1 MKSLELYCSF
11 VDGEIVR
18 VLEECT
24 CKTKRPVWNTQGLIK
39 TAQNCPHWNNSSVL
53 WRKRLSASNITTL
66 SYSTKLHAY
75 SLFNDNLNLL
85 SKLSWCLYG
94 FSRFSTLTTFAP
106 SSFSLDNTQITNN
119 PQLPVKLNDKCR
131 LKLLVHKRR
140 GHLVLQININLS
152 FECADMFSRN
162 CFLTSLVNYGMIV
175 GTTTHHRLKP

>member
-1 MKSLELYCSF
+1 MHININVKNLYTVLLWNLYSVKRNDLKGGIIMKSLELYCSV
-11 VDGEIVR
+11 VDGEIVK

-75 SLFNDNLNLL
+75 SLFNDSLNLL

-106 SSFSLDNTQITNN
+106 SSFSLDNTPITTRNSEATSN
-119 PQLPVKLNDKCR
+119 THKISPFNSAT
-131 LKLLVHKRR
+131 LK
-140 GHLVLQININLS
+140 
-152 FECADMFSRN
+152 
-162 CFLTSLVNYGMIV
+162 
-175 GTTTHHRLKP
+175 